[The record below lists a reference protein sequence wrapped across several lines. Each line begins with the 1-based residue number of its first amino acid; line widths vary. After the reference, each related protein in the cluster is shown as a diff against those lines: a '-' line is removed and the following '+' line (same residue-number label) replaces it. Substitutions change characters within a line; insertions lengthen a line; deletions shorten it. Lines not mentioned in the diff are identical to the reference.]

1 MIWESQLYSREWSN
15 RHRPFHVD
23 SLLFVS
29 LALAIMAA
37 SDPEDQV
44 FQEDDD
50 PDPEFERKMEESYAV
65 LPT

>member
-1 MIWESQLYSREWSN
+1 
-15 RHRPFHVD
+15 
-23 SLLFVS
+23 
-29 LALAIMAA
+29 MAA